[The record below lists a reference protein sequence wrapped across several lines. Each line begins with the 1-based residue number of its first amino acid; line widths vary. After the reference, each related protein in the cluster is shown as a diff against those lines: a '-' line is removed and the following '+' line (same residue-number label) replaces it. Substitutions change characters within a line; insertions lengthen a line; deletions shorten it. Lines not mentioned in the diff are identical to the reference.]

1 MSRIFGSFFCKILHT
16 NEEREISDQEKV
28 VRESNVR
35 VLTSRTGLNPSS
47 KRASLSLMASLA
59 ALRAGYE
66 REARVIKYTKKTA
79 NKEKKIMRKKIL
91 ISDAVYVLLQ
101 PWLVYFAFGDGRG
114 RIPPQA
120 RFVLMALVGLMMM
133 VNLYF
138 CEENCF
144 QKIKK
149 EETKEN
155 GNAWVLTLALLVQS
169 VVLVVPMM
177 IGIHIKI

>member
-16 NEEREISDQEKV
+16 NEEREIPGREKV

-35 VLTSRTGLNPSS
+35 ALTSRTGLNPSS
-47 KRASLSLMASLA
+47 KRASLSLLASLA

-66 REARVIKYTKKTA
+66 HEVRVIKYTKKSA
-79 NKEKKIMRKKIL
+79 NKEKKIMRKKML
-91 ISDAVYVLLQ
+91 VFDAVYVLLQ
-101 PWLVYFAFGDGRG
+101 PWLVYFAFGDGKD
-114 RIPPQA
+114 RIPPQI

-138 CEENCF
+138 CEEYCF
-144 QKIKK
+144 QKMQK
-149 EETKEN
+149 EEAKEN
-155 GNAWVLTLALLVQS
+155 GNAWVLTFTLLEQS

>member
-1 MSRIFGSFFCKILHT
+1 
-16 NEEREISDQEKV
+16 
-28 VRESNVR
+28 
-35 VLTSRTGLNPSS
+35 
-47 KRASLSLMASLA
+47 
-59 ALRAGYE
+59 
-66 REARVIKYTKKTA
+66 
-79 NKEKKIMRKKIL
+79 MRKKIL

-169 VVLVVPMM
+169 VVLVVPMV

>member
-1 MSRIFGSFFCKILHT
+1 
-16 NEEREISDQEKV
+16 
-28 VRESNVR
+28 
-35 VLTSRTGLNPSS
+35 
-47 KRASLSLMASLA
+47 
-59 ALRAGYE
+59 
-66 REARVIKYTKKTA
+66 
-79 NKEKKIMRKKIL
+79 MRKKIL
-91 ISDAVYVLLQ
+91 VSDTIYVLLQ
-101 PWLVYFAFGDGRG
+101 PWLVYFAFGNGMG

-149 EETKEN
+149 EEAKEN
-155 GNAWVLTLALLVQS
+155 GNTWVLTLALLVQS
-169 VVLVVPMM
+169 LVLVVPMM